1 LTAEER
7 DEVRAWRR
15 GHRWRPNQL
24 RHSRAT
30 ELRRYGLDLAK
41 TVLGHSKVET
51 TQLYAEKD
59 VASAMDLMSRI
70 G

>member
-1 LTAEER
+1 VEW

-15 GHRWRPNQL
+15 KNCWRPTRL

-30 ELRRYGLDLAK
+30 KLRRFGLDLA
-41 TVLGHSKVET
+41 TTILGHSKVET
-51 TQLYAEKD
+51 TQIYAEQGLTATMELIAK
-59 VASAMDLMSRI
+59 I